1 MGSSLSCLTYLV
13 EFPAPL
19 DNVARTLPLVPA
31 ILSTFSTLISA
42 GILIPSSL
50 TASPGYGSPLPVVI
64 EIPKPEV
71 VLELET
77 FGPPDNPHRKAPRCS
92 SYTLHKI
99 VSKSWGA
106 LYTALDSIL
115 RYFLPSHPLDST
127 DFRVSGEGYEE
138 PRWIASSPSS
148 LDRSNCNRLGSCY
161 GTQLEAADGE
171 DTSWDEGETSPDDWS
186 NDERVLREIPQYVLD
201 YAPLVHL
208 YSGEQFWPCDIQ
220 EHLIHTTPYLN
231 YTPLQARSQHPKLT
245 DLDEFN
251 QYDEGRFI
259 FLQSDDNV
267 EERPGWL
274 GGKKNIPSNPGDD
287 NDNDDDEV
295 ADSNA
300 AGPWLLGDGDVW
312 VERPNPTARDVPGT
326 SGTVDGEQLA
336 EEIEYQKASASRQ
349 LTGGRS
355 DAPAVLLVIDK
366 GNGIVDAFWFFFY
379 SYNLGNVVLNIRFG
393 NHVGDWE
400 HSLVRF
406 EHGVPKAV
414 FFSEHSGGEAYSYEA
429 VEKLGKRPVIYSAT
443 GTHAMYAAP
452 GVHEYILPLGL
463 LHDVTDR
470 GPLWDPLL
478 NSHTYTYDTA
488 TDTLRSSNITPNAP
502 TQWFYFNGHWG
513 DKIYPLSDPRQY
525 AFAGQYH
532 YVNGPLGPRFK
543 NLDRRSVCQSS
554 NCIIK
559 NILNEP
565 GRRRWEGVG
574 EGEEMSQRDV
584 ERFLG
589 GASKVVG
596 EL

>member
-1 MGSSLSCLTYLV
+1 MFCVNLLRILSPMAIL
-13 EFPAPL
+13 AQL
-19 DNVARTLPLVPA
+19 DHTVQALPLAPA
-31 ILSTFSTLISA
+31 ALSTFSALTSTFTLT
-42 GILIPSSL
+42 PSPP
-50 TASPGYGSPLPVVI
+50 TGASDYESPPQVI
-64 EIPKPEV
+64 VEIPEPEI
-71 VLELET
+71 VLELAPP
-77 FGPPDNPHRKAPRCS
+77 GPLSDPHRKPPRCS
-92 SYTLHKI
+92 PYILREL
-99 VSKSWGA
+99 VSKAWRV
-106 LYTALDSIL
+106 LYITLDTIL
-115 RYFLPSHPLDST
+115 RYFIPSHLLDST
-127 DFRVSGEGYEE
+127 NPWVGGGEYGGS
-138 PRWIASSPSS
+138 RWVANPLPW
-148 LDRSNCNRLGSCY
+148 LDRKTCDWLGNCG
-161 GTQLEAADGE
+161 EAANSKASWEKGGAGPDG
-171 DTSWDEGETSPDDWS
+171 WS
-186 NDERVLREIPQYVLD
+186 NGERVLREIPQYVLD

-251 QYDEGRFI
+251 QYDGGRFI

-274 GGKKNIPSNPGDD
+274 GGKKNIPSNPGDGGGE
-287 NDNDDDEV
+287 DEV
-295 ADSNA
+295 PDGYATRCGTLCDEDARSNPA
-300 AGPWLLGDGDVW
+300 AENVLDCSD
-312 VERPNPTARDVPGT
+312 
-326 SGTVDGEQLA
+326 TVDSEQLM
-336 EEIEYQKASASRQ
+336 EIEGQRGAESLQRG
-349 LTGGRS
+349 GGRS

-406 EHGVPKAV
+406 EHGVPKVV
-414 FFSEHSGGEAYSYEA
+414 FFSEHSGGEAYSYDA

-443 GTHAMYAAP
+443 GTHAMYATP
-452 GVHEYILPLGL
+452 GIHEYILPLGL
-463 LHDVTDR
+463 LRDVTDR

-488 TDTLRSSNITPNAP
+488 TDTLRSSNVTPHAP

-513 DKIYPLSDPRQY
+513 DKIYPLSDSRQY
-525 AFAGQYH
+525 SFAGQYH

-543 NLDRRSVCQSS
+543 NLDRKSVCQSS

-559 NILNEP
+559 HFLDEP
-565 GRRRWEGVG
+565 SLRRWEGVG

-589 GASKVVG
+589 GTNNVVN